1 MNKGIVISKINH
13 TSLLKTAIY
22 MNEYA
27 WKAGR
32 RDNMRSF
39 GGKAEAKIARLANRR
54 SYRFIE
60 LAQLVKGFSIKG
72 LNVGEE
78 TGFCTL

>member
-27 WKAGR
+27 WEAGR

-39 GGKAEAKIARLANRR
+39 GGKAEAK
-54 SYRFIE
+54 
-60 LAQLVKGFSIKG
+60 
-72 LNVGEE
+72 
-78 TGFCTL
+78 